1 MMRILDKLALSAM
14 ALGLFLLLFPFI
26 RITEWLS
33 KSDALQFMAKMSGAL
48 ASPITFKVGF
58 FLTLVATIAHIFTSH
73 MVKPKEPAS

>member
-14 ALGLFLLLFPFI
+14 GLGLFLLLFPFI

-33 KSDALQFMAKMSGAL
+33 KSDTLQSLTTFSGHMG
-48 ASPITFKVGF
+48 SPITFKIGF

-73 MVKPKEPAS
+73 MVKPKGTDT